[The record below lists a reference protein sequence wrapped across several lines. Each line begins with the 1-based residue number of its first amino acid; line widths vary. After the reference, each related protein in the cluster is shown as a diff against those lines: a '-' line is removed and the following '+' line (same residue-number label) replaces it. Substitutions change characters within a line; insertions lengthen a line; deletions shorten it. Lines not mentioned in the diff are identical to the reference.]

1 MSSCARSFPKACMTN
16 DSYQQYQPTACII
29 YEVEGEMSSQL
40 RRAKQPTRDKS
51 KGGIL
56 GD

>member
-1 MSSCARSFPKACMTN
+1 MTS
-16 DSYQQYQPTACII
+16 DSYQQYQLTAYIT
-29 YEVEGEMSSQL
+29 YKVEGESSQL

-51 KGGIL
+51 KGGIR